1 VARILR
7 QRAAGLKQPTALNE
21 VESKSLL
28 RAYGIP
34 LPQEYLVGSSAEA
47 IEAAQRIGYPVVLK
61 GVSAAIPHKSD
72 AGLVRLDCRD
82 DKAVA
87 TAYAGLM
94 AQAGK
99 LGAKLDGV
107 LVAQQIA
114 SGTECVLGVSRDPEM
129 GPVVM
134 FGLGGIFVEL
144 IKDVSFGAPGLDRDE
159 ALAMVKATRAGRLLE
174 GFRGSKPGDRDA
186 LLDALVNL
194 GRLAHELPDVI
205 EAIDINPFM
214 VCERGAFALDGLVV
228 LRPSAATSRR
238 SGRD

>member
-1 VARILR
+1 V
-7 QRAAGLKQPTALNE
+7 P
-21 VESKSLL
+21 
-28 RAYGIP
+28 
-34 LPQEYLVGSSAEA
+34 
-47 IEAAQRIGYPVVLK
+47 
-61 GVSAAIPHKSD
+61 SAAIPHKSD
-72 AGLVRLDCRD
+72 AGLVRPQQPRRQGSESLLRRADG
-82 DKAVA
+82 
-87 TAYAGLM
+87 AG
-94 AQAGK
+94 GK
-99 LGAKLDGV
+99 LRLLDGV

-114 SGTECVLGVSRDPEM
+114 GGIECVLGVSRDPEM

-174 GFRGSKPGDRDA
+174 GFRGGKPGDGDA

-228 LRPSAATSRR
+228 LRPNTATP
-238 SGRD
+238 GRPGGD